1 VTFGAVGG
9 VRPGRLSALLSLGAF
24 AAAVLLASNVV
35 AEPLTLEVARAAQ
48 AFDQRTGEPIVSFT
62 MTESS
67 RRLFADFTA
76 QNVGRKAA
84 IRVDGRVVM
93 KPVIREPILGGAGQL
108 SGGFS
113 VDEAKD
119 IADRLSSGAARM
131 EVEAVAD

>member
-1 VTFGAVGG
+1 VTFGAIGG
-9 VRPGRLSALLSLGAF
+9 VRPGRLSALLSLAVF
-24 AAAVLLASNVV
+24 AGAVLFASNVA
-35 AEPLTLEVARAAQ
+35 AEPLKLEVAHAIL
-48 AFDQRTGEPIVSFT
+48 AFDRRTGEPVVSFT
-62 MTESS
+62 LTESS

-76 QNVGRKAA
+76 QNVGRKGA
-84 IRVDGRVVM
+84 ILVDGRVVT
-93 KPVIREPILGGAGQL
+93 KPVIREPILGGAGQI